1 MSNKLVKTKSNIEK
15 KLEYYEKHCKTLE
28 KEIGMLQAEKENLKK
43 ENVELQLKLG
53 IDLENFKQ
61 NNTMDRNVIAKAL
74 YSQKL
79 FNDGKAEMDEALAV
93 LTNEIK
99 KAKELNKEYKNIID
113 ALLEEKFNKDNF
125 IKQKQHM

>member
-1 MSNKLVKTKSNIEK
+1 
-15 KLEYYEKHCKTLE
+15 
-28 KEIGMLQAEKENLKK
+28 MLQEEKNLKK
-43 ENVELQLKLG
+43 ENVELQLKFG

-79 FNDGKAEMDEALAV
+79 FNEGKAEMDEALTV

-99 KAKELNKEYKNIID
+99 KAKELNKDYKNIID
-113 ALLEEKFNKDNF
+113 ALLEEMFNKDNY
-125 IKQKQHM
+125 KK